1 MSVLVRGRIFT
12 TLGFVVLMAGLLL
25 SPVSSTAQMGNK
37 KQDSGLARWEKGLR
51 WGWRAEHF
59 GCDARGAPGSR
70 SPVR

>member
-37 KQDSGLARWEKGLR
+37 KQDSDWHGEKRTSMGMACRTLR
-51 WGWRAEHF
+51 L
-59 GCDARGAPGSR
+59 
-70 SPVR
+70 